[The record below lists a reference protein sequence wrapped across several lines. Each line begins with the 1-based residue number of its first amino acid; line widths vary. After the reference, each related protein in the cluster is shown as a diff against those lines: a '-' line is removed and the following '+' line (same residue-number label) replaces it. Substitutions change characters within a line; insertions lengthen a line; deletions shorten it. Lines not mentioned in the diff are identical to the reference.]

1 MPEFSS
7 RLIRN
12 APVASGFS
20 FEGEAEAVDEPLD
33 PFSPL
38 AAVAAMVAVAAPSGK
53 KIKFIFSFN
62 VKSLLKSQRK
72 VLYVQWGI

>member
-38 AAVAAMVAVAAPSGK
+38 ATVAAVVAVAAPSGK
-53 KIKFIFSFN
+53 KIKSILFCN
-62 VKSLLKSQRK
+62 VKSLLRVKEKS
-72 VLYVQWGI
+72 VIQWGI